1 MEDKFRDENIDGV
14 AGGKID
20 YPKGNKWFSDKSTIL
35 VLSVLALIIIL
46 LLYYNVKNKYNSSTE
61 KVNSVLD
68 AISKQT
74 NIVEGDLITLN
85 SQVDIID
92 SLLTNSLIKR
102 DSTQIDT
109 SNLLIVRDELEKK
122 LEETRKMVLI
132 SSENL
137 MKVREQL
144 IDFEKSIED

>member
-109 SNLLIVRDELEKK
+109 SN
-122 LEETRKMVLI
+122 
-132 SSENL
+132 
-137 MKVREQL
+137 
-144 IDFEKSIED
+144 